1 MRTIA
6 SIHATVTG
14 GHRVDSSDD
23 AIIANDLDGLVRSW
37 NKGAETIFGFTA
49 DEIIGRPINKIVP
62 FDRIDEQASLV
73 KRVSRG
79 ENIVHF
85 ETKRLCKD
93 GTIIPVSL
101 TVSPIR
107 DAIVAE

>member
-62 FDRIDEQASLV
+62 FDRIDEKAALV

-107 DAIVAE
+107 DDRG